1 MLFRSPGRNSCVRWT
16 SSANRGYG
24 ILEKDSCV
32 IKSVKDLKKDDII
45 DLRLTDGNAQAK
57 VL

>member
-1 MLFRSPGRNSCVRWT
+1 MVEIVTMLDGISPLKT
-16 SSANRGYG
+16 LARGYG

-32 IKSVKDLKKDDII
+32 IKSVKDLRKDDII